1 MRKRAPQHGSP
12 TRRRLPVHGS
22 SRERLRRRPGS
33 QSAPYELP
41 APSCRRRNLEEP
53 QKTPVMRRRVDRSS
67 CPARIAP
74 AEPCLTPR
82 GPCWPDYSVT
92 VGERL
97 VRTQDAETESV
108 RTIHGLLS
116 VKNNSRDNQ
125 RARRRQER
133 VGVAGGGTGE
143 CCSPGIIHW
152 RGTNE
157 RITRR

>member
-1 MRKRAPQHGSP
+1 MGLPFRPHYIRFFYLDICSLDKLRNMGQRKVSYH
-12 TRRRLPVHGS
+12 
-22 SRERLRRRPGS
+22 
-33 QSAPYELP
+33 
-41 APSCRRRNLEEP
+41 
-53 QKTPVMRRRVDRSS
+53 
-67 CPARIAP
+67 
-74 AEPCLTPR
+74 
-82 GPCWPDYSVT
+82 YSIIVVYSLVLINYFICVT

-157 RITRR
+157 RITQR